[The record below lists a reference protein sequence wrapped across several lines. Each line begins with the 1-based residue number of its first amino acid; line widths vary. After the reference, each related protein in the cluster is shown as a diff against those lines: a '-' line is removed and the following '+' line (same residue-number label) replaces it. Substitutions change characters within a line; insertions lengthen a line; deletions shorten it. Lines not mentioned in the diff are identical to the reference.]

1 MNTSKTAKLLALSWR
16 ERWLLLQAATGL
28 ASATL
33 ALRLLPF
40 SRVQQ
45 LLSPATTRHDHTAEE
60 ARPSIESIAAAVRH
74 ARQLVPQASCLP
86 QALAG
91 QQLLE
96 RYGYGAELRL
106 GAVRGKDGKVE
117 AHAWVVCDEQVV
129 VGDLP
134 DLALYTPLAADTAG

>member
-1 MNTSKTAKLLALSWR
+1 MSKTAKLLALSWR
-16 ERWLLLQAATGL
+16 ERWLLMQAATVL
-28 ASATL
+28 ASASL

-45 LLSPATTRHDHTAEE
+45 LLSPATTRHDHTAE
-60 ARPSIESIAAAVRH
+60 ARPSIEGIAAAVRH

-117 AHAWVVCDEQVV
+117 AHAWVVCDGRVV

-134 DLALYTPLAADTAG
+134 DLALYTPLAADKAG